1 MMISVSAMTRLS
13 LADIDELA
21 RLQRKIQYRGVL
33 IEQLLDGEK
42 FGKPDEPQ
50 DWTVGDLRM
59 RDALAKLLDDITEG
73 SRAIASIVNRHDEG
87 GTK

>member
-1 MMISVSAMTRLS
+1 MTRLS

-21 RLQRKIQYRGVL
+21 RLQRTIQYRSVL
-33 IEQLLDGEK
+33 IQQLLDSEK

-50 DWTVGDLRM
+50 DWTVEDLRM

-73 SRAIASIVNRHDEG
+73 SRAIASIVNRQDEG